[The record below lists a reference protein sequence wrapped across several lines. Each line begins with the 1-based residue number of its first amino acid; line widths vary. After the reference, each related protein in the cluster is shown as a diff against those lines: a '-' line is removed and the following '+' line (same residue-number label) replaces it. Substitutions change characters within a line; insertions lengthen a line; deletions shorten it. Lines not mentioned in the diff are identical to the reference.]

1 MTWVITGGHAF
12 DRGNVPA
19 RFDRRTMEH
28 PLPSSSHKSRSRW
41 QVIVAGAAVVLVIAL
56 LVLLGRSLPP
66 STVVIATDL
75 ESGTYSQIAQRYQQI
90 FARHG
95 VRLEVLAT
103 NGSVENVTHLRD
115 ARGGVSVAFVQS
127 GVTST
132 AEAPELV
139 SLGTL
144 FYEPFWLFSRIP
156 RPDQPSRLGEGYRL
170 SFGIPGSGTYKL
182 GRELAAAVGMDLGR
196 AQMRDLDAAQAG
208 AALIRGELDMI
219 GMMLPLE
226 APIVHELFVDESV
239 QAFDWPR
246 ADAHVA
252 LRPYLSKLV
261 LPRGVVDLPHDRPVK
276 DLTLVATKASLVVCR
291 DLHPAIQY
299 LLLEAASEV
308 HGAPGV
314 FNKAGEFP
322 AAEPIDLPLSP
333 FAQEY
338 YRSGLPFLQ
347 RHLPFWLAALASPL
361 LVLLPV
367 LGLLYPLFR
376 LAPELYKWFVHRGI
390 FRLYREL
397 KFLEAEFEA
406 RASDTIIEALS
417 ERLDRLEA
425 RADHLRV
432 PIAYT
437 HMLYTLK
444 HHISLVRQRLR
455 DNALGHDP
463 RGAVT
468 QKGSAS

>member
-1 MTWVITGGHAF
+1 MK
-12 DRGNVPA
+12 DPS
-19 RFDRRTMEH
+19 
-28 PLPSSSHKSRSRW
+28 PSSTRSNLTRW
-41 QVIVAGAAVVLVIAL
+41 QTIAGGAGIVLIIAFGVWL
-56 LVLLGRSLPP
+56 NRSLPP

-75 ESGTYSQIAQRYQQI
+75 EGGIYSQIAQRYQQI

-95 VRLEVLAT
+95 VRLELLAT
-103 NGSVENVTHLRD
+103 NGSVENVGHLRD
-115 ARGGVSVAFVQS
+115 PRTGVSVAFVQS

-144 FYEPFWLFSRIP
+144 FYEPFWLFSRVP
-156 RPDQPSRLGEGYRL
+156 RPDQPRRLGEGLRISL
-170 SFGIPGSGTYKL
+170 GIPGSGTYKH
-182 GRELAAAVGMDLGR
+182 GRELAAAVGIDLSR
-196 AQMRDLDAAQAG
+196 AQVRDLDAVQAG
-208 AALIRGELDMI
+208 EALMRAEVDMI

-226 APIVHELFVDESV
+226 APIVHQLFVDGSI
-239 QAFDWPR
+239 QAFDWLR

-261 LPRGVVDLPHDRPVK
+261 VPRGVVDLPRDRPAK
-276 DLTLVATKASLVVCR
+276 DLTLVATKASLVVRR

-299 LLLEAASEV
+299 LLLEAISEV

-322 AAEPIDLPLSP
+322 AAEPIDLPLST
-333 FAQEY
+333 FADEY
-338 YRSGLPFLQ
+338 YRSGQPFLQ
-347 RHLPFWLAALASPL
+347 RHLPFWLAAITAPL
-361 LVLLPV
+361 VVLIPV
-367 LGLLYPLFR
+367 VGLLYPLFR
-376 LAPELYKWFVHRGI
+376 LAPVLYRLIVEHRI

-397 KFLEAEFEA
+397 KFLEAEWETSA
-406 RASDTIIEALS
+406 PDTIAGALS
-417 ERLDRLEA
+417 ERLDLLEE

-444 HHISLVRQRLR
+444 HHISLVRQRVR
-455 DNALGHDP
+455 EKKPGHEP
-463 RGAVT
+463 RSPGTHKEIA
-468 QKGSAS
+468 

>member
-1 MTWVITGGHAF
+1 MK
-12 DRGNVPA
+12 DPA
-19 RFDRRTMEH
+19 
-28 PLPSSSHKSRSRW
+28 PSSTRPNLTRW
-41 QVIVAGAAVVLVIAL
+41 QMIAAGAGIVLIIAFGVWL
-56 LVLLGRSLPP
+56 NKSLPP

-75 ESGTYSQIAQRYQQI
+75 EGGIYSQIAQRYQQI

-95 VRLEVLAT
+95 VRLELLAT
-103 NGSVENVTHLRD
+103 NGSVENVGHLRD
-115 ARGGVSVAFVQS
+115 PRAAVSVAFVQS

-144 FYEPFWLFSRIP
+144 FYEPFWLFSRVP
-156 RPDQPSRLGEGYRL
+156 QQNQPGRLGEGQRI
-170 SFGIPGSGTYKL
+170 SFGIPGSGTYKHA
-182 GRELAAAVGMDLGR
+182 RELAAAVGMDLSR
-196 AQMRDLDAAQAG
+196 AQVRDLDAVQAG
-208 AALIRGELDMI
+208 EALMRAEVDMI

-226 APIVHELFVDESV
+226 APIVHQLFMDESI
-239 QAFDWPR
+239 QAFDWLR

-261 LPRGVVDLPHDRPVK
+261 VPRGVVDLPRDRPAK
-276 DLTLVATKASLVVCR
+276 DLTLVATKASLVVRR

-322 AAEPIDLPLSP
+322 AAEPIDLPLST
-333 FAQEY
+333 FAHEF
-338 YRSGLPFLQ
+338 YRSGQPFLQ

-361 LVLLPV
+361 LVLIPV
-367 LGLLYPLFR
+367 VGVLYPLFR
-376 LAPELYKWFVHRGI
+376 LAPALYRGI
-390 FRLYREL
+390 IERRIFLLYSDL
-397 KFLEAEFEA
+397 KFLEAEWENS
-406 RASDTIIEALS
+406 ASDTIAGALS
-417 ERLDRLEA
+417 DRLDRLEE
-425 RADHLRV
+425 RADHLRM
-432 PIAYT
+432 PNAYT

-455 DNALGHDP
+455 ETKPVREP
-463 RGAVT
+463 RSPGTNKEIA
-468 QKGSAS
+468 